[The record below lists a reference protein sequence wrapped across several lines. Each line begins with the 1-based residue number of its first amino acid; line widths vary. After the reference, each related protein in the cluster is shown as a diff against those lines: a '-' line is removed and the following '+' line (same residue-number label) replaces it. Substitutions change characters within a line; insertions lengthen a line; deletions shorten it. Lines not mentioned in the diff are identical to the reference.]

1 MSGEVTRRLHP
12 LNVRFLQMGEAC
24 IVVEFGNTIDPEL
37 NERVHRLARY
47 LEELRISPKSSRGTA
62 FETILE
68 LVPTYRSLA
77 VYFDPLKGNRKALEE
92 EIEKLLKELERQE
105 TGIKPQQASNL
116 CEGPCLP
123 ANQYLREERKSRT
136 VIIPVCYGGEFGPDL
151 PFVAKHTGLS
161 EEEVVRIH
169 TSRAYRVYMLG
180 FLPGFPYL
188 GGMDERLST
197 PRLETPRTR
206 IPAGSVGI
214 AGSQTGFYP
223 LESPGGWRIIGRTP
237 IKAFDPFSDT
247 PFLLAPGDFVQFRS
261 IVEAE
266 YRRLLE
272 AGGRIEE
279 QGGSPLSSGHGTTD
293 SSRPRNTPG
302 EFGPGEKSVSGW
314 NFAPGQASSSVSEGR
329 DSASAR
335 QPQVERRKHLSPGVQ
350 LRVLD
355 PGLLTTV
362 QDLGR
367 RGYQAYGV
375 SPAGVMDEYAAEL
388 TNLLVGNHKNA
399 AVLEVTLKG
408 PTLKFEKGGWVA
420 IGGADCGATL
430 DGKPVPNWS
439 AFYGEAGST
448 LSMGFVREGCRA
460 FLACEGGF
468 DVPLLMGSRSTYLRA
483 QMGGLSGRPLQEGD
497 VLVGLPGKKLD
508 APGYEAAAGTNL
520 PVPLAQ
526 EPTIRTLPPAFI
538 PRYGSPIPL
547 RVLLGPQDEL
557 FESEGLETFFNSTYI
572 ISHEADRM
580 GYRLEGPKIKH
591 RGKADIV
598 SDALARGSIQVPGHG
613 MPIVMMADRQTT
625 GGYPKLG
632 AVILADQYLLAQG
645 KPGDEVR
652 FFPCTE
658 EEAIRA
664 LQERKARISLLSR
677 YLGKI
682 T

>member
-1 MSGEVTRRLHP
+1 MSGEVAQRLQP
-12 LNVRFLQMGEAC
+12 LNARLLRMGEAC

-37 NERVHRLARY
+37 NERVHWLARY
-47 LEELRISPKSSRGTA
+47 LEELRIGPESSIGPA
-62 FETILE
+62 CNHILE

-77 VYFDPLKGNRKALEE
+77 VYFDPIRGNRKALEE
-92 EIEKLLKELERQE
+92 EIENLLQELEKRE
-105 TGIKPQQASNL
+105 TGIKSYQARGLRDDQNFHKDQGQGLAAPRTS
-116 CEGPCLP
+116 LP
-123 ANQYLREERKSRT
+123 THSPEPKSRT

-151 PFVAKHTGLS
+151 PFVAKHSGLT

-169 TSRAYRVYMLG
+169 TSKAYRVYMLG

-237 IKAFDPFSDT
+237 IKAFNPFSD
-247 PFLLAPGDFVQFRS
+247 PPCLLAPGDFVQFTS
-261 IVEAE
+261 IGEAE

-272 AGGRIEE
+272 EEDRMAGVWAIPPIQGREAT
-279 QGGSPLSSGHGTTD
+279 ST
-293 SSRPRNTPG
+293 
-302 EFGPGEKSVSGW
+302 
-314 NFAPGQASSSVSEGR
+314 
-329 DSASAR
+329 ASATSGITAST
-335 QPQVERRKHLSPGVQ
+335 PQTRIDLRRSTSPGLQ

-367 RGYQAYGV
+367 WGFQAFGV

-388 TNLLVGNHKNA
+388 TNLLVGNQKEA
-399 AVLEVTLKG
+399 ALLEITLKG

-430 DGKPVPNWS
+430 DGKPIPNWS

-448 LSMGFVREGCRA
+448 LAMGFVREGCRA
-460 FLACEGGF
+460 YLACEGGF
-468 DVPLLMGSRSTYLRA
+468 DVPLLMGSGSTYLRA
-483 QMGGLSGRPLQEGD
+483 KMGGLDGRPLQEGD
-497 VLVGLPGKKLD
+497 VLAGRPGKKLD
-508 APGYEAAAGTNL
+508 APGKELGAPGYEAATGKNSNASR
-520 PVPLAQ
+520 PQ
-526 EPTIRTLPPAFI
+526 EPTIRTLPPSFI
-538 PRYGSPIPL
+538 PRYGSPILL
-547 RVLLGPQDEL
+547 RVLLGPQDDL
-557 FESEGLETFFNSTYI
+557 FEPEGLETFFNSTYI

-625 GGYPKLG
+625 GGYTKLG
-632 AVILADQYLLAQG
+632 TVILADQHLLAQG

-658 EEAIRA
+658 EEAIMA
-664 LQERKARISLLSR
+664 LQEQKARISLLSR